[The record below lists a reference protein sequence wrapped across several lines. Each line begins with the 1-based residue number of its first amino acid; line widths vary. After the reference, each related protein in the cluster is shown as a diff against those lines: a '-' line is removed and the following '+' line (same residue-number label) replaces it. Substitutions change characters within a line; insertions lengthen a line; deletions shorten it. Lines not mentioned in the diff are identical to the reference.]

1 MQLISLE
8 QVFKILKPD
17 VPLPFGVRDASGRLL
32 LAKGLVVGD
41 QTRLMSLLNRGM
53 YVDAEDVK
61 SHVRPRSSSS
71 ASRTQAN
78 VAEKHSVQRFTTTWN
93 LLQNDLGVLL
103 REPGAP
109 DFLKKVREAAV
120 QVLEFPEEI
129 NDQILFLI
137 LRHDHSKTEQ
147 YAEAHA
153 LHVAAL
159 CNLVGRRLG
168 LPNEQRYS
176 LIGAALT
183 MNLSVMNLQARLA
196 SHSGRLN
203 PAQRKSIDAHPLDS
217 ALLLRTAGLQDAN
230 WLVAVEQHHEVP
242 GGGGYPMREKEPTE
256 LSQMLRLMDTFS
268 AKHSA
273 RAGRAQQ
280 PAQKAARDLYAQ
292 SGGSPVVAA
301 LIKECGIYP
310 PGTYVRLASGEL
322 AIVTRR
328 GANVKEPQVAAITH
342 ASGEPLTH
350 PLTRDTSEPVR
361 AIVDTVPDK
370 DVRVMVSAHQLYD

>member
-1 MQLISLE
+1 MQLISLD
-8 QVFKILKPD
+8 QIFKILQPG

-32 LAKGLVVGD
+32 LAKGLVINEPD
-41 QTRLMSLLNRGM
+41 RLRSLLNRGM

-61 SHVRPRSSSS
+61 SHVRPRPGNTP
-71 ASRTQAN
+71 AQAPKN
-78 VAEKHSVQRFTTTWN
+78 SVQRFTTVWSA
-93 LLQNDLGVLL
+93 LQSRLGLLL
-103 REPGAP
+103 RTPGAP
-109 DFLKKVREAAV
+109 DFLSSV
-120 QVLEFPEEI
+120 QEIVAQILAFPE
-129 NDQILFLI
+129 NLHDQVLFLI
-137 LRHDHSKTEQ
+137 LRHDHSKSEV

-159 CNLVGRRLG
+159 CSLVSRRLG
-168 LPNEQRYS
+168 WPDAQRYS

-183 MNLSVMNLQARLA
+183 MNLAVMNLQARLA
-196 SHSGRLN
+196 AQSGPLN
-203 PAQRKSIDAHPLDS
+203 AAQRKSVDAHPLES
-217 ALLLRTAGLQDAN
+217 AEQLRVAGLQDQA
-230 WLVAVEQHHEVP
+230 WLIAVEQHHECP
-242 GGGGYPMREKEPTE
+242 GGSGYPRQVKVPSEM
-256 LSQMLRLMDTFS
+256 SQVLRLMDTFS

-310 PGTYVRLASGEL
+310 PGTYVKLASGET

-328 GANVKEPQVAAITH
+328 GANAKEPLVAVITNP
-342 ASGEPLTH
+342 SGEPLDR
-350 PLTRDTSEPVR
+350 PVPRDTSVPAR

-370 DVRVMVSAHQLYD
+370 AVKVSVSAHQLYD

>member
-8 QVFKILKPD
+8 QVFKILKPG

-32 LAKGLVVGD
+32 LAKGLVVPD
-41 QTRLMSLLNRGM
+41 QTRLTSLLNRGM
-53 YVDAEDVK
+53 YVDADDVK
-61 SHVRPRSSSS
+61 GHVRPSSGPSPE
-71 ASRTQAN
+71 
-78 VAEKHSVQRFTTTWN
+78 VPKHSVQRFTTVWN
-93 LLQNDLGVLL
+93 VLQSKLGLLL
-103 REPGAP
+103 RAPGAP
-109 DFLKKVREAAV
+109 DFLESIHGIVA
-120 QVLEFPEEI
+120 QVLAFPEDL
-129 NDQILFLI
+129 NDQVLFLI
-137 LRHDHSKTEQ
+137 LRHDHSKTEL

-168 LPNEQRYS
+168 LPDEQRYS

-183 MNLSVMNLQARLA
+183 MNLAMMNLQARLA
-196 SHSGRLN
+196 GQSGPLN
-203 PAQRKSIDAHPLDS
+203 AAQRKSVDAHPLDS
-217 ALLLRTAGLQDAN
+217 AEQLRVAGLLDEA
-230 WLVAVEQHHEVP
+230 WLSTVEQHHEMP
-242 GGGGYPMREKEPTE
+242 GGSGYPLRVQAPSE
-256 LSQMLRLMDTFS
+256 LSQLLRLMDTFS

-310 PGTYVRLASGEL
+310 PGTYVKLASGEA

-328 GANVKEPQVAAITH
+328 GANAKEPLVAVITN
-342 ASGEPLTH
+342 ANGEPLDR
-350 PLTRDTSEPVR
+350 PVPRDTSVPAR

-370 DVRVMVSAHQLYD
+370 DVKVRVSAHQLYE